1 MNLLIVDDEIY
12 IVRALCKNIDWK
24 AIGIDQ
30 TFMAFNV
37 EKAREFFGSQ
47 KIDILITD
55 IEMPKESGLDLLE
68 WVREKGYGCK
78 VICLTCHSEFQ
89 YAQRAMRCHVSDY
102 ILKPVDFQRLSAG
115 RQNSS

>member
-37 EKAREFFGSQ
+37 ESQ
-47 KIDILITD
+47 
-55 IEMPKESGLDLLE
+55 G
-68 WVREKGYGCK
+68 VFR
-78 VICLTCHSEFQ
+78 
-89 YAQRAMRCHVSDY
+89 
-102 ILKPVDFQRLSAG
+102 
-115 RQNSS
+115 